1 MIALNY
7 RFLCFSE
14 LGTDLLVQRQ
24 PTTLN
29 WHFGSIMLSHNL
41 QRSWIWFFACKT
53 VLHGNLSLSSYYQYY
68 YQIRILHWGHLGLKL
83 PTFQGKESFYIF
95 STINQITRYSP
106 ESFLTNKSLPLTELT
121 SQIKKKK
128 KKVNKIN
135 SFTFSCA
142 FLSSHHLFFFFFW
155 VGKRRRALNTTQRV
169 PKTHK
174 AFSIEKL
181 NSQKKNIA

>member
-142 FLSSHHLFFFFFW
+142 FLSSHHLFFFFFL
-155 VGKRRRALNTTQRV
+155 GGEEEEGSK
-169 PKTHK
+169 H
-174 AFSIEKL
+174 
-181 NSQKKNIA
+181 NSESAQNS

>member
-128 KKVNKIN
+128 KKSIKLIVSLSPVPFFLPI
-135 SFTFSCA
+135 TF
-142 FLSSHHLFFFFFW
+142 FFFFFW